1 MTMRKTILTALSAI
15 VLAGCASN
23 NSGNGGPTI
32 FQGRFIGYNDEFVE
46 FFDIVDGEY
55 VEMPVKVNPDGT
67 FCDTL
72 QFPENKYNA
81 ALFADKFMFR
91 VCMEQGKTYT
101 AEFDLTEEGV
111 ETNYRFIG
119 EGEQEN
125 RFLSHLV
132 AADPFSNFDSVKDFG
147 SCRKMLD
154 ELYAPLLEELKTVG
168 NKPFV
173 KFYEKQIKDN
183 MNSYLCFSPFFA
195 AASNG
200 SYQDDPE
207 FNAYIAKNYKLG
219 DDEFE
224 ATMGN
229 VFTNVAYM
237 VPEIDA
243 TSALQAA
250 ASCAVK
256 PAQKEAAM
264 NMMLAA
270 LANAGNFNGIADAYE
285 YFQDNVTNDDYLDA
299 ADEICRNVLTLVP
312 GVQAPEIEFKDIDGK
327 VFHLADF
334 TGKPLYIDL
343 WASWCGP
350 CCEEIP
356 HLQKFVDSLGND
368 PEIRCISISIDDD
381 ESDWTTKLDEVGSTW
396 PQYIATADG
405 QASISG
411 KYFISAIPR
420 FLLIDA
426 EGKIVSV
433 NAPRPSAPDL
443 LTKLNDLLCAE

>member
-1 MTMRKTILTALSAI
+1 MNNKMRKTILAAGAALI
-15 VLAGCASN
+15 LAGCASDKA
-23 NSGNGGPTI
+23 GNGEPTI

-101 AEFDLTEEGV
+101 AEFDLTEEGT
-111 ETNYRFIG
+111 ETNFRFIG
-119 EGEQEN
+119 EGEKEN
-125 RFLSHLV
+125 RFLSHLT
-132 AADPFSNFDSVKDFG
+132 AADPFDHFDSVKDFKE
-147 SCRKMLD
+147 CRQMLD
-154 ELYAPLLEELKTVG
+154 GLYAPLLSELKTIG
-168 NKPFV
+168 NKPFE
-173 KFYEKQIKDN
+173 KFYGDQIKKN
-183 MNSYLCFSPFFA
+183 MNTYLCFSPFFA
-195 AASNG
+195 AATNG

-207 FNAYIAKNYKLG
+207 FNAFIAKNYKLN

-224 ATMGN
+224 EFMSN
-229 VFTNVAYM
+229 VFTNIAYM

-243 TSALQAA
+243 TAALEAA
-250 ASCAVK
+250 ASCATK

-264 NMMLAA
+264 NMMLQA
-270 LANAGNFNGIADAYE
+270 LASAGNFNGIAEAYE
-285 YFQDNVTNDDYLDA
+285 FFQDNVTNDDYLDT
-299 ADEICRNVLTLVP
+299 ADEICRNILTLVP
-312 GVQAPEIEFKDIDGK
+312 GTQAPDIEFKDLDGK
-327 VFHLADF
+327 VFHLADLA
-334 TGKPLYIDL
+334 GKPLYIDL

-356 HLQKFVDSLGND
+356 YLQKFVDSLGSN
-368 PEIRCISISIDDD
+368 PEITCISISIDDE
-381 ESDWTTKLDEVGSTW
+381 ESDWTSKLDEVGSTW
-396 PQYIATADG
+396 PQYIATAQG
-405 QASISG
+405 QASIAG

-426 EGKIVSV
+426 EGRIASV
-433 NAPRPSAPDL
+433 NAPRPSEPEL
-443 LTKLNDLLCAE
+443 LNKLKEML